1 MKPMLLSLSLLITS
15 SVLFTACAGPRAV
28 VFHTATQVGIEAT
41 AIEAGQQAAHVGY
54 RRIEGVV
61 MPLSFQQEEI
71 ICKDGQPIRTN
82 RTWRVNTNAY
92 PVLSVFRMTSGS
104 LLLPALNMTNQG
116 GTAPLRLHQVFATG
130 DAAVLAARSGVAVDD
145 FKALSGEIANDADS
159 NTLKAWVGTT
169 NKDAKKVRR
178 QTIADWIKERKI
190 DVRVHDLIYEPGN
203 SALRSAFIKDQGGAE
218 ALLK

>member
-1 MKPMLLSLSLLITS
+1 VKPNLLTLSLLLAS
-15 SVLFTACAGPRAV
+15 SLLFTACAGPRAV

-71 ICKDGQPIRTN
+71 ITKDGQAIRTN

-104 LLLPALNMTNQG
+104 LLLPALNLTNQG

-130 DAAVLAARSGVAVDD
+130 DAAVLASQSGAAVND

-159 NTLKAWVGTT
+159 SALKAWVGTT
-169 NKDAKKVRR
+169 DKAARTARR
-178 QTIADWIKERKI
+178 QKLAAWIKQRKL

-203 SALRSAFIKDQGGAE
+203 SALRSAFVKDQGGAE
-218 ALLK
+218 ALLE